1 MDSRD
6 SRVFNAY
13 ISKLLRQNFSK
24 HVIIA
29 VTLDNLDIK
38 CYIKRRTL
46 L

>member
-13 ISKLLRQNFSK
+13 ISELLRQNFSND
-24 HVIIA
+24 VITA
-29 VTLDNLDIK
+29 VALDNLEVK

-46 L
+46 V

>member
-6 SRVFNAY
+6 SRVFIAY
-13 ISKLLRQNFSK
+13 ISELLGQNVSN

-29 VTLDNLDIK
+29 VALDNLEVK

-46 L
+46 V